1 MNALRAFVRVNYFR
15 KFFMEEKK
23 KKVIN
28 ILITFSIFYK
38 NCDKTFL
45 I

>member
-1 MNALRAFVRVNYFR
+1 MNVLRAFVRMNYFR
-15 KFFMEEKK
+15 KVFMEEKK
-23 KKVIN
+23 KTIN
-28 ILITFSIFYK
+28 ILIAFSISYK

>member
-1 MNALRAFVRVNYFR
+1 MNARAFVRMNYFR
-15 KFFMEEKK
+15 KVFMEEKK
-23 KKVIN
+23 KKAIN
-28 ILITFSIFYK
+28 ILIAFSISHK